1 MMNASI
7 TVNPI
12 GTFLPISIPG
22 GLSELYLDGVLNDRR
37 NDTTMEMDGY
47 SVYLA
52 LKALDWTRPGGFA
65 SERKQIIDA
74 LLTRMSQCDG
84 FFSHGAWTG
93 SPEEIHFRFTAT
105 AVRLLL
111 EGWQDGLCRLEDLR
125 SVLDKHI
132 SYSETL
138 PIGLWFLHDSLE
150 LAETRALDP
159 SRPTSNHAW
168 GSSLKNCMVLNTHLD
183 TLATLVHCLN
193 RGVIPEAEA
202 ASYLDRVRSALDAL
216 QAVLEQ
222 NRSLSWKIFSF
233 FDSRFRELT
242 FSLSFLPE
250 FPKRKARGALRRT
263 VVRLRR
269 HIRSKVFGFQFRDG
283 YLERDISL
291 WGTGFEY
298 HIVNIYDLLR
308 VIYEM
313 RDNVHL
319 RNGTWPVQ
327 DWIAIVDSALDYTC
341 RAPYS
346 IELIASTKET
356 GRAIYVCEAILLR
369 LSLDESFRPPRS
381 WVKTYC
387 AVRRRVPPSAAILG
401 YDPFVVSKSNFE
413 LGDIEK
419 MRLRDGRLLI
429 VDISAE
435 KFTLLGKAGD
445 E

>member
-12 GTFLPISIPG
+12 GTFLPISIPD

-47 SVYLA
+47 SIYLA
-52 LKALDWTRPGGFA
+52 LKAVDWTRPGGFA
-65 SERKQIIDA
+65 GERKRIIDA

-125 SVLDKHI
+125 SVLDKHV
-132 SYSETL
+132 SYAENL

-159 SRPTSNHAW
+159 SRPTHNHAW

-183 TLATLVHCLN
+183 TLATLVHCLT
-193 RGVIPEAEA
+193 RGVIPEAETA
-202 ASYLDRVRSALDAL
+202 VYLDRARSALDAL
-216 QAVLEQ
+216 RAVFERNQ
-222 NRSLSWKIFSF
+222 SPAWKVFSF
-233 FDSRFRELT
+233 FDSRFRDVV
-242 FSLSFLPE
+242 FFLALLPASSRE
-250 FPKRKARGALRRT
+250 RAREGLARI
-263 VVRLRR
+263 VRLRR
-269 HIRSKVFGFQFRDG
+269 YIRSKIFGFRFSDG
-283 YLERDISL
+283 YLERDISFP
-291 WGTGFEY
+291 GTYFEY
-298 HIVNIYDLLR
+298 HIVNLYDLAR
-308 VIYEM
+308 VICEV
-313 RDNVHL
+313 RESGALHT
-319 RNGTWPVQ
+319 GGWPID
-327 DWIAIVDSALDYTC
+327 DWIAIVDRALDYAC
-341 RAPYS
+341 RVPYYF
-346 IELIASTKET
+346 ELMSSTEET

-369 LSLDESFRPPRS
+369 LSFDGKFKPPQS
-381 WVKTYC
+381 WVTTYC
-387 AVRRRVPPSAAILG
+387 AIRRRVPPSAAILG
-401 YDPFVVSKSNFE
+401 YDPFIVSQSKFE

-419 MRLRDGRLLI
+419 VKLRDGRLLI
-429 VDISAE
+429 VDIPAV
-435 KFTLLGKAGD
+435 KFFFQESFSD

>member
-12 GTFLPISIPG
+12 GTFLPISIPD
-22 GLSELYLDGVLNDRR
+22 GLSELYLGGVLNDRR

-47 SVYLA
+47 SIYLA

-93 SPEEIHFRFTAT
+93 STEEIHFRFTAA

-125 SVLDKHI
+125 GVLDKHV
-132 SYSETL
+132 SYFETL

-193 RGVIPEAEA
+193 RGVIPEAKA
-202 ASYLDRVRSALDAL
+202 APYLDRVRSALDAL

-222 NRSLSWKIFSF
+222 NKSLNWKVFSF
-233 FDSRFRELT
+233 FDSRFRDIV
-242 FSLSFLPE
+242 FLLALLPTSSKE
-250 FPKRKARGALRRT
+250 KARESLTR

-269 HIRSKVFGFQFRDG
+269 YIRSKMFGFRFNDG
-283 YLERDISL
+283 YLERDISFP
-291 WGTGFEY
+291 GTYFEY
-298 HIVNIYDLLR
+298 HIVNLYDLAR
-308 VIYEM
+308 VICEVKE
-313 RDNVHL
+313 NGVL
-319 RNGTWPVQ
+319 RNGRWPID
-327 DWIAIVDSALDYTC
+327 DWIAILDRALDYAC

-346 IELIASTKET
+346 FELKSSTKET
-356 GRAIYVCEAILLR
+356 GRAIYVCEGILLR
-369 LSLDESFRPPRS
+369 LSFDDKFKPPQS
-381 WVKTYC
+381 WVTTYC
-387 AVRRRVPPSAAILG
+387 VIRRRVPPSAAILG
-401 YDPFVVSKSNFE
+401 YDPFIVKQSKVE

-419 MRLRDGRLLI
+419 AKLRDGRILI
-429 VDISAE
+429 VDIPAE
-435 KFTLLGKAGD
+435 KFFIQEGSRD